1 MSKIKNN
8 YQLALL
14 STMVVFV
21 ISCTLE
27 PSSDAGKENKD
38 VVGEL
43 NMPIKEDFET
53 FFLDFATDSMFQS
66 SRIAYPISYYSI
78 DIEDNQEEYVYNKN
92 DFWYIDFTMDI
103 EASTQIV
110 DAYEPLIIKE
120 DNSKILYV
128 RKGIDNGIR
137 IEYHFEINKI
147 GKWHLI
153 KIVDTSN

>member
-1 MSKIKNN
+1 MNRIKNN

-14 STMVVFV
+14 STIVVFI

-27 PSSDAGKENKD
+27 PSRDAGKVNKD
-38 VVGEL
+38 VVDEK
-43 NMPIKEDFET
+43 NMPIKEDFEA
-53 FFLDFATDSMFQS
+53 FFQDFATDSMFQS
-66 SRIAYPISYYSI
+66 LRIAYPISYYSI

-92 DFWYIDFTMDI
+92 DFWYIDFTKDS
-103 EASTQIV
+103 EASAQIV

-120 DNSKILYV
+120 DDSKILYV

-137 IEYHFEINKI
+137 IEYHFEINKL
-147 GKWHLI
+147 GKWHLT

>member
-1 MSKIKNN
+1 MNRIKNK
-8 YQLALL
+8 YQFALL
-14 STMVVFV
+14 SIMVVFV

-27 PSSDAGKENKD
+27 PSRDAGKEDKD
-38 VVGEL
+38 VVGEFNVL
-43 NMPIKEDFET
+43 VKEDFEA
-53 FFLDFATDSMFQS
+53 FFQDFATDSMFQS

-78 DIEDNQEEYVYNKN
+78 DIEDNQEEYVYNKY
-92 DFWYIDFTMDI
+92 DFWYIDFTVDS

-120 DNSKILYV
+120 DKSKILYV

-137 IEYHFEINKI
+137 IEYHFEINKT